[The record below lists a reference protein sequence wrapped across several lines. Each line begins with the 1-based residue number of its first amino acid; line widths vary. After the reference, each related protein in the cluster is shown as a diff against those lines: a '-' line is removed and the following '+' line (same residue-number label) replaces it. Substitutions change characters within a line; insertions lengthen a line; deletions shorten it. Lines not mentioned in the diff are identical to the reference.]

1 MTDYFTVER
10 EGTEYRLTA
19 SEEPGP
25 IHISAVEEKA
35 GLETAMMAKN
45 YPTDII
51 IHHRMEAED
60 IIEVGPMGGETTI
73 GLYIEE
79 LGDFAATA
87 CESPYGFTISAS
99 VRPYFDG
106 LGGTVR

>member
-1 MTDYFTVER
+1 MSNFTVER
-10 EGTEYRLTA
+10 DGTEYRLTA
-19 SEEPGP
+19 TKETGS
-25 IHISAVEEKA
+25 IHIAAIEEVA
-35 GLETAMMAKN
+35 GLETAMIEKN

-60 IIEVGPMGGETTI
+60 IIERGPMGGETEI

-79 LGDFAATA
+79 LPDFAATA
-87 CESPYGFTISAS
+87 CASPYDFTVSES